1 MSETNPLVLVDNL
14 KSTLKRYVT
23 TTLPVSRRYPE
34 LRQEIQKMVASQPL
48 VKGPFVEGLPDF
60 EKGEL
65 LSKLLKQNGGF
76 LHDEF
81 QNLPDDILNRPLHLH
96 QEKALTAACKNNESL
111 LVATGTGSGKTECFL
126 YPIAHK
132 LLNDPHPEEPGVRVL
147 LVYPMNALANDQLY
161 YRIAPLFGNFLRSAN
176 ITFGRYTSQI
186 KANSMRLDEEGKLK
200 DNDKLMDALGGRIPE
215 NWLLTREEML
225 KTPPQILV
233 TNYAMLEHLLLLPR
247 NAPLFH
253 IDKLHTVILDELHT
267 YAGAQATE
275 VAFLLRK
282 LKIRLKSDTD
292 LQVFGTSAS
301 LASGDGADAALIE
314 FGSNLFGEPIQQ
326 VIRGKRIPH
335 QRLQNASVSFSLTP
349 QEWDDIDGLL
359 NLTLE
364 ESLDVKEWNDE
375 LEDLG
380 LDKKVPLL
388 DTGLD
393 LPKALEKVFHK
404 NKEVQCVADVLDA
417 GGVIQFEQLA
427 KAVFPEKS
435 IDNSLKSAALNSVM
449 HLGMMARISPDSFP
463 LLPSRYHI
471 ATNSIEGIS
480 VKLSSN
486 HPEGWSNLQP
496 FRTYSEKG
504 KPYFSLLVC
513 RRCGQPYIEA
523 FSDKE
528 RLFNLRKDSI
538 SENQIKRKVFWLGSP
553 AKYQVQDEMDEDASS
568 VEVKNDKDKP
578 SVLFINPKSGQIL
591 SAESDV
597 SPKIALYEIATVTD
611 DVEKND
617 YVRTCKACGSRA
629 TGSMAEIITPM
640 QAGNEALG
648 AVVTQQVLEALP
660 PVMDTN
666 QAKPMQGRSL
676 LAFSDSRQ
684 NAAYFAPYFQRTGG
698 DLALRTA
705 IAQVVKEEDEP
716 LGFKDLAYLILRYWR
731 KFGKPVLLDANG
743 ELLQGS
749 KTIQMEQVIGQSAA
763 EFCTPGGRRNS
774 LEALGLVRMIL
785 EKRKLKRFVREV
797 AIILPESL
805 KKQAVQLSHILL
817 ENIRREKAITRLAEV
832 DMEDPHIWGETY
844 ARHRSFEI
852 YKADT
857 NASHG
862 WIPQE
867 GRVQHNRRTWYLV
880 EQLGLSWE
888 EARNLLGAIWE
899 ILLDQQIL
907 VSMNPGYGIDADL
920 LRVISGAQQVLFY
933 CQDCGLLLFDAIDEK
948 CTAFRCKGNVV
959 AFTEEE
965 RQQFHK
971 ENHYIYSVEKG
982 GALTVRANEHTAS
995 LSTDLRQKIEQ
1006 EFSEKKIN
1014 LLSCTTTMEMGV
1026 DLGDLEAVIN
1036 LNIPPGISNY
1046 QQRTGRAGRRAQAA
1060 PFCVTIARNG
1070 QYDQA
1075 VFREFAEYL
1084 EQLPPIPKIHLDNA
1098 KLFQRHQNS
1107 IILSG
1112 FLKHRIK
1119 DLSVNAPSLADLFG
1133 SSFGEKDYR
1142 KFIDAMNS
1150 WLEQE
1155 DGQLSLA
1162 EATKLGSRIPE
1173 GIRMGLALHGESL
1186 KNYFIEQLTVF
1197 ASVVHGRWS
1206 IYESKT
1212 ADYMQQNE
1220 LPQAARWQSMQKKYM
1235 GQFLV
1240 TQLSSNGLIPTYSFP
1255 VNSLT
1260 LDVTKE
1266 FKSGGR
1272 FSGQGDVSLSRD
1284 AMLGVSEYAPGG
1296 EVIANGRLWTSAGL
1310 AYFPRDFMPTRFYVA
1325 CQECHHIEVGEEK
1338 EDLGGPCEFCAN
1350 DSNRQIRSF
1359 IEPRGF
1365 VTAYK
1370 DRKGKDPAQH
1380 RARKQYADEARL
1392 ISMARSDQFIQ
1403 TDNPIISKAL
1413 LRSHAVDP
1421 DEPVG
1426 TLFVVNRGRNRV
1438 GFHRC
1443 GWCNYMEPA
1452 SKMARVDSKHSE
1464 LLGSQTCNNQHLDW
1478 PVDLAHI
1485 FNTDVCLLRFTQEI
1499 PPPEK
1504 GMSRPKEIS
1513 RYYESFARTMN
1524 EALRFASTGLMGL
1537 QAGVVRSS
1545 HKLGQRYLTTVLYD
1559 SVPGGA
1565 GYAVRIFNE
1574 LSINKILEAA
1584 ILRLDCPNKCAT
1596 ACRHCL
1602 YDYSNQFSWD
1612 YFDRKPVLNWL
1623 RKLLSHTVEH
1633 PIINQ
1638 GGMLWENPNFAGLT
1652 EQLAT
1657 FKEIHIAGKTLM
1669 SNDSKTDSPIV
1680 SWLIGMLNQDYKFFV
1695 HLENELPSLTQLSQ
1709 QQRMVLALLKPYIE
1723 QGKLVISQLAE
1734 KITAPIPRV
1743 FATPELK
1750 SPIWFSDYPIPALFD
1765 ELLPQ
1770 PIYRLYSNDAFVEA
1784 AKFLLSKSAPHTLD
1798 EIFPPE
1804 YQMQRWALGKNQPRN
1819 FQEYLAPVKDA
1830 WAEKITIK
1838 DPYCGADRY
1847 HIDSLQKLL
1856 HELKTELQQV
1866 ESIFVMCKE
1875 MHHQDA
1881 NHKPASEVQKSIQAA
1896 IKEVF
1901 DTQVNVRV
1909 LSFQQGKTFH
1919 DRMLEISCINEE
1931 GLSHKHLYDLSGGID
1946 KLMDSSQETI
1956 LFYSTDKK

>member
-14 KSTLKRYVT
+14 KSTLRRYIT

-34 LRQEIQKMVASQPL
+34 LRQQVQETVANQPL

-60 EKGEL
+60 EKGKPLGDL
-65 LSKLLKQNGGF
+65 LEQNGGF
-76 LHDEF
+76 LHNDF
-81 QNLPDDILNRPLHLH
+81 QNFPEYFLNRSLHLH
-96 QEKALTAACKNNESL
+96 QEKALVAACENNESL

-132 LLNDPHPEEPGVRVL
+132 LLNDPHPDEPGVRVL

-186 KANSMRLDEEGKLK
+186 KANSKRLDEEGKLK
-200 DNDKLMDALGGRIPE
+200 DNDKLMDALGGKIPE

-225 KTPPQILV
+225 KNPPQILV

-253 IDKLHTVILDELHT
+253 ENKLHTVILDELHT

-282 LKIRLKSDTD
+282 LKTRLKSDAT

-301 LASGDGADAALIE
+301 LASGEGADAALLE
-314 FGSNLFGEPIQQ
+314 FGSSLFGEQVHK

-335 QRLQNASVSFSLTP
+335 QRLHNTEISFSLTP
-349 QEWDDIDGLL
+349 EEWDDIGGLL
-359 NLTLE
+359 NITLE
-364 ESLDVKEWNDE
+364 EDWDVTDWNDE

-380 LDKKVPLL
+380 LDEKVPLF
-388 DTGLD
+388 DTRLD
-393 LPKALEKVFHK
+393 LPRALENVFHK
-404 NKEVQCVADVLDA
+404 NKEVQRVAEVLDA
-417 GGVIQFEQLA
+417 GGVIHFKQLA
-427 KAVFPEKS
+427 KAVFPDKNL
-435 IDNSLKSAALNSVM
+435 DQQLKSAALNSVM
-449 HLGMMARISPDSFP
+449 HLGMMARISPDAFP

-480 VKLSSN
+480 VKLDPD
-486 HPEGWSNLQP
+486 HPEGWSSLQP
-496 FRTYSEKG
+496 FRTFSEQG

-523 FSDKE
+523 FSDGEK
-528 RLFNLRKDSI
+528 LFNLRKDSI
-538 SENQIKRKVFWLGSP
+538 SDSQIKRKIFWLGSP
-553 AKYQVQDEMDEDASS
+553 AKSQVQDEIDEDASS
-568 VEVKNDKDKP
+568 IDDKDNT
-578 SVLFINPKSGQIL
+578 SVLFVNPRSGQIL
-591 SAESDV
+591 SAENDAS
-597 SPKIALYEIATVTD
+597 SKIALYEIDTVTD
-611 DVEKND
+611 VVEKND

-660 PVMDTN
+660 PEIDSEE
-666 QAKPMQGRSL
+666 AKPMQGRSL

-684 NAAYFAPYFQRTGG
+684 NAAYFAPYFERTGG
-698 DLALRTA
+698 NLALRTA

-716 LGFKDLAYLILRYWR
+716 LGFNDLAYLILRYWR

-749 KTIQMEQVIGQSAA
+749 KTIQLEQMIGQSAA

-774 LEALGLVRMIL
+774 LEALGLVRMVL
-785 EKRKLKRFVREV
+785 EKKRFKRLVREV
-797 AIILPESL
+797 EKVLPGSFL
-805 KKQAVQLSHILL
+805 KQAAQLVHILL

-862 WIPQE
+862 WIPSE
-867 GRVQHNRRTWYLV
+867 GRAQHNRRTWYLV
-880 EQLGLSWE
+880 ERLGLSWDE
-888 EARNLLGAIWE
+888 SRELLGKIWE
-899 ILLDQQIL
+899 ILLDQKIL
-907 VSMNPGYGIDADL
+907 VSMSPGYGIDANL
-920 LRVISGAQQVLFY
+920 LRVISGAQQEFFY
-933 CQDCGLLLFDAIDEK
+933 CEDCGLLLFETIDKK
-948 CTAFRCKGNVV
+948 CTAFRCKGRVL
-959 AFTEEE
+959 AFSKQE
-965 RQQFHK
+965 RKKFHK
-971 ENHYIYSVEKG
+971 ENHYIYSVEKE

-1075 VFREFAEYL
+1075 VFRDFADYL

-1119 DLSVNAPSLADLFG
+1119 DLTVNAPSLADLFG
-1133 SSFGEKDYR
+1133 SSFGDQDY
-1142 KFIDAMNS
+1142 KNFIDSMNH
-1150 WLEQE
+1150 WLDQTE
-1155 DGQLSLA
+1155 GQLYLE
-1162 EATKLGSRIPE
+1162 EAAKLGKRIPE
-1173 GIRMGLALHGESL
+1173 NIRNGLALYGKSL
-1186 KNYFIEQLTVF
+1186 KQYFIDQLTIF
-1197 ASVVHGRWS
+1197 ASVIHGRWA
-1206 IYESKT
+1206 IYESKKDEHM
-1212 ADYMQQNE
+1212 AKNE
-1220 LPQAARWQSMQKKYM
+1220 LPQAARWQNMQKKYM

-1266 FKSGGR
+1266 YNFGGR
-1272 FSGQGDVSLSRD
+1272 FAGQGDVSLSRD

-1325 CQECHHIEVGEEK
+1325 CQECHHIEVAEEK
-1338 EDLGGPCEFCAN
+1338 DDLGGPCVFCN
-1350 DSNRQIRSF
+1350 NEKNRQIRSF

-1365 VTAYK
+1365 VTSYK

-1392 ISMARSDQFIQ
+1392 ISIARNDQFIQ

-1413 LRSHAVDP
+1413 LRSHTVDS

-1443 GWCNYMEPA
+1443 NKCNYMEPA
-1452 SKMARVDSKHSE
+1452 RKMESKDVKHSE
-1464 LLGSQTCNNQHLDW
+1464 LLGSQTCVNRHMTW

-1485 FNTDVCLLRFTQEI
+1485 FNTDVCLLRFTQEL
-1499 PPPEK
+1499 PPPEN
-1504 GMSRPKEIS
+1504 SLTHPKEIN

-1524 EALRFASTGLMGL
+1524 EAFRFASTGLMGL
-1537 QAGVVRSS
+1537 QANVVRSS
-1545 HKLGQRYLTTVLYD
+1545 HKLGQKYLTTVLYD

-1574 LSINKILEAA
+1574 LPINKILEEA
-1584 ILRLDCPNKCAT
+1584 IRRLDCPNNCAT
-1596 ACRHCL
+1596 SCRHCL
-1602 YDYSNQFSWD
+1602 NDYSNQFSWD
-1612 YFDRKPVLNWL
+1612 LFDRKPVLNWL
-1623 RKLLSHTVEH
+1623 RKLLSKTVEH
-1633 PIINQ
+1633 PIIEQ
-1638 GGMLWENPNFAGLT
+1638 GGTLWENPNLAGLK
-1652 EQLAT
+1652 EQLST
-1657 FKEIHIAGKTLM
+1657 YKEIHLVGKALM
-1669 SNDSKTDSPIV
+1669 SSETKVNSPIV
-1680 SWLIGMLNQDYKFFV
+1680 SWLIDMLNQDFKIFT
-1695 HLENELPSLTQLSQ
+1695 HLQNRFTQVTQLSQ
-1709 QQRMVLALLKPYIE
+1709 QQRMTLALLKPYIE
-1723 QGKLVISQLAE
+1723 QGRLEVSILDEEIVSKN
-1734 KITAPIPRV
+1734 PRV
-1743 FATPELK
+1743 FASPEQK
-1750 SPIWFSDYPIPALFD
+1750 SPLWFSDYPVPALLD

-1770 PIYRLYSNDAFVEA
+1770 PIYQLFAHDDCIKETNR
-1784 AKFLLSKSAPHTLD
+1784 LLSSSTLLTLED
-1798 EIFPPE
+1798 IFPPE
-1804 YQMQRWALGKNQPRN
+1804 YQMKRWPLEKNQPRN
-1819 FQEYLAPVKDA
+1819 FQEYFAPVKDA

-1838 DPYCGADRY
+1838 DPYCGATRY
-1847 HIDSLQKLL
+1847 SLDSLQKLL
-1856 HELKTELQQV
+1856 HELNNELQQV
-1866 ESIFVMCKE
+1866 ENIFVMCKE
-1875 MHHQDA
+1875 MHHQNA
-1881 NHKPASEVQKSIQAA
+1881 NYKPASEVKKNIQAV
-1896 IKEVF
+1896 IKDVV
-1901 DTQVNVRV
+1901 DTQVSVRV
-1909 LSFQQGKTFH
+1909 LSFQQGKNLH
-1919 DRMLEISCINEE
+1919 DRTVEISCINEE

-1946 KLMDSSQETI
+1946 KLMDVSQETI